1 MGRKTL
7 QLVEF
12 EKLRLEKME
21 KPWYTDKTDRLGR
34 LHRSRGTERSGG
46 TEAHM
51 GQGNKFS
58 IREVSEICS
67 IPSKTLRYYDE
78 IGLVVPEFRNESS
91 RYRYYGKDQIITLC
105 IIRKLRKM
113 GFDLK
118 SIQSVI
124 RGNSAAGLA
133 GHVQARLGALQ
144 QEMACL
150 QRNYL
155 SLQSLQSRLEHGVD
169 LLSCA
174 APREIVTELL
184 PPKKLVYTRKT
195 MSTYANQEVSVDRWV
210 ELSSLCDQLG
220 LKSSG
225 SYVVTYYSNPLEQF
239 LYTDTDI
246 EFGIEVEEVG
256 AAVEHRT
263 FGGFTAATVI
273 HLGNYADIIQSH
285 VRLVQWINQRHYKI
299 AGPVSEEF
307 IISPLDVN
315 NPEEHVTKIII
326 PVET

>member
-1 MGRKTL
+1 
-7 QLVEF
+7 
-12 EKLRLEKME
+12 
-21 KPWYTDKTDRLGR
+21 
-34 LHRSRGTERSGG
+34 
-46 TEAHM
+46 M
-51 GQGNKFS
+51 GQGDKFS
-58 IREVSEICS
+58 IREVSEICC

-91 RYRYYGKDQIITLC
+91 RYRYYGKEQIITLC

-118 SIQSVI
+118 TTQCII
-124 RGNSAAGLA
+124 TGNSANDLA
-133 GHVQARLGALQ
+133 GHIQTRMTALEEEIGA
-144 QEMACL
+144 L

-155 SLQSLQSRLEHGVD
+155 SLQSLLARLKTGV
-169 LLSCA
+169 
-174 APREIVTELL
+174 ELL
-184 PPKKLVYTRKT
+184 KAGEAQEGITVETIPPKQLVCTRKT
-195 MSTYANQEVSVDRWV
+195 MATYANQEVSLDRWV
-210 ELSSLCDQLG
+210 ELSNLCDQLG

-256 AAVEHRT
+256 AAAEYRT

-285 VRLVQWINQRHYKI
+285 VRLVQWINQQHYKI

-307 IISPLDVN
+307 IISPLDIN
-315 NPEEHVTKIII
+315 NPGEHVTKIII
-326 PVET
+326 PISCIE

>member
-1 MGRKTL
+1 
-7 QLVEF
+7 
-12 EKLRLEKME
+12 
-21 KPWYTDKTDRLGR
+21 
-34 LHRSRGTERSGG
+34 
-46 TEAHM
+46 M
-51 GQGNKFS
+51 GQGEKSS
-58 IREVSEICS
+58 IREVSEICGIS
-67 IPSKTLRYYDE
+67 SKTLRYYDE
-78 IGLVVPEFRNESS
+78 IGLVVPEFRNEFS
-91 RYRYYGKDQIITLC
+91 RYRYYGKDQIVTLC

-118 SIQSVI
+118 SIQSII
-124 RGNSAAGLA
+124 RGSSAAGLA
-133 GHVQARLGALQ
+133 GHVQARLSALQ

-155 SLQSLQSRLEHGVD
+155 SLQVFQARLEQGVE
-169 LLSCA
+169 LLGCT
-174 APREIVTELL
+174 APREIRLEAL
-184 PPKKLVYTRKT
+184 PPKPLVYTRKT

-225 SYVVTYYSNPLEQF
+225 AYVVTYYSSPLEQF

-256 AAVEHRT
+256 AAEEHRI
-263 FGGFTAATVI
+263 FGGFQAATLLHV
-273 HLGNYADIIQSH
+273 GNYAEIIQSH
-285 VRLVQWINQRHYKI
+285 VRLVQWINQKHYRI

-307 IISPLDVN
+307 IISPLDIN
-315 NPEEHVTKIII
+315 NPEEHVTKVII